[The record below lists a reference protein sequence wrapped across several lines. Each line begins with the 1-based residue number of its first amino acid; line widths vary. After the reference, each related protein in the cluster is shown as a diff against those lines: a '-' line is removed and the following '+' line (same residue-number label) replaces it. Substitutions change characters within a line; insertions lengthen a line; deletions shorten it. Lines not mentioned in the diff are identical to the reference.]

1 MPNRFYVAPPNPL
14 QALLLGEQSYNDA
27 NQNALRQRAADLYA
41 SGDKTGALS
50 ALLNSGDSKLLT
62 GLAHYEAAANSVYGT
77 PIYGTDD
84 EGHTAVGTFDKKGQF
99 RPIATPGFT
108 PTPGVKTIQT
118 PQGEYVINSKSG
130 APVGGGAAPMEGAPQ
145 QGTTPGFYPAD
156 TQGVAAK
163 KEFGKE
169 QGERAAALGQAK
181 ATLDTATANIDRMSD
196 VARSIINNPALSKI
210 TGIQGVFPNMPGGRA
225 ANVQAQLD
233 NLTSQVG
240 FSVLQAMRDASKTGG
255 ALGQVSDFEN
265 RQLQNNLAALSRA
278 QSEDQFRAELRR
290 VIAWGEGVKQR
301 LQNAYNSDYGSIRK
315 PQSSGAPA
323 APQGVSNSK
332 TIGNKTYFQDAQGN
346 WFEQ

>member
-1 MPNRFYVAPPNPL
+1 MANRFYVAPPNPL
-14 QALLLGEQSYNDA
+14 QALLLGEQSYNEA

-77 PIYGTDD
+77 PIYGTD
-84 EGHTAVGTFDKKGQF
+84 EQGNTAVGTFDKKGQF
-99 RPIATPGFT
+99 RPITTPGFT

-130 APVGGGAAPMEGAPQ
+130 APVGGGAAPTTGAPQ
-145 QGTTPGFYPAD
+145 PGQPSPGFYPAD
-156 TQGVAAK
+156 NRGAAFD
-163 KEFGKE
+163 KEAGKV
-169 QGERAAALGQAK
+169 QGEKASTMGQAK
-181 ATLDTATANIDRMSD
+181 SALDTAAANIDRMSD
-196 VARSIINNPALSKI
+196 VARSIKDDPALSKI

-225 ANVQAQLD
+225 ANVQARLD

-240 FSVLQAMRDASKTGG
+240 FSVLEAMRNASKTGG
-255 ALGQVSDFEN
+255 ALGSITEGEHKL
-265 RQLQNNLAALSRA
+265 LQNNLIALSRA
-278 QSEDQFRAELRR
+278 QDEKQYREQLQKLID
-290 VIAWGEGVKQR
+290 WGDGVKQR
-301 LQNAYNSDYGSIRK
+301 LQAAYDKDYGSLPNASPGRT
-315 PQSSGAPA
+315 
-323 APQGVSNSK
+323 APQGVRNSK